1 VEADARPDGEGAAL
15 SDTIFAL
22 SSGAPPAGVALI
34 RISGPRAAEALV
46 ALARRLPE
54 PRVATFRQ
62 LRVDGELLDNSV
74 ILWLPGPK
82 SATGEDVAELH
93 VHGGRAVIARALA
106 ALGTMDGLREARPGE
121 FTRRA
126 FENGALD
133 LSAAE
138 GLGDLLMAET
148 EGQRRAA
155 LALMGGGLSRQVIGW
170 QDRLL
175 ALAARVEAAL
185 DFSDEDDVTPL
196 PADCGTGVAALRTE
210 MAVALARPGA
220 ERLKDGVRVVIAG
233 PPNAGKS
240 SLLNALAGREA
251 AIVTDVPGTT
261 RDLVEAP
268 IALGGI
274 PFLLTDTA
282 GLRDTADVVETIG
295 VERARSSLAGADIIL
310 WLGPPGEAPAG
321 AVRIHAKADLGP
333 PLAEA
338 DLATSV
344 VSGEGLG
351 QLVALLQARARTL
364 LPVPGEVALN
374 ARHRAAIAE
383 AAGALAEA
391 DSSDLII
398 AAEAL
403 RSARVALDR
412 VTGKAGVE
420 DMLDA
425 LFGRF
430 CIGK

>member
-1 VEADARPDGEGAAL
+1 MEADARPDGEGAAL
-15 SDTIFAL
+15 SDTIYAL
-22 SSGAPPAGVALI
+22 SSGAPPAGVAII
-34 RISGPRAAEALV
+34 RISGPQAADALV

-54 PRVATFRQ
+54 PRMATFRQ
-62 LRVDGELLDNSV
+62 LRIDGELLDNSV

-82 SATGEDVAELH
+82 SATGEDQAELH
-93 VHGGRAVIARALA
+93 VHGGRAVITRVLA
-106 ALGTMDGLREARPGE
+106 ALGTMQGLREARPGE

-133 LSAAE
+133 LAGAE
-138 GLGDLLMAET
+138 GLGDLLLAET

-155 LALMGGGLSRQVIGW
+155 LALMGGQLSRAVAGW

-175 ALAARVEAAL
+175 GLAAEVEAAL
-185 DFSDEDDVTPL
+185 DFSDEDDVVPL
-196 PADCGTGVAALRTE
+196 AADFAARVTALRGE
-210 MAVALARPGA
+210 MAAALARPAA
-220 ERLKDGVRVVIAG
+220 ERLKDGIRVVIAG

-251 AIVTDVPGTT
+251 AIVTPIPGTT

-268 IALGGI
+268 VALGGI

-282 GLRDTADVVETIG
+282 GLRDTADEVETIG
-295 VERARSSLAGADIIL
+295 VARARASLAAADIVL
-310 WLGPPGEAPAG
+310 WLGAPPAAPEC
-321 AVRIHAKADLGP
+321 AVQIHAKADLGP
-333 PLAEA
+333 APAGA

-344 VSGEGLG
+344 VTGQGLDD
-351 QLVALLQARARTL
+351 LVDLLRARAGEL
-364 LPVPGEVALN
+364 LPIPGEVALN
-374 ARHRAAIAE
+374 ARHRTAIAE
-383 AAGALAEA
+383 AAGGLAEA
-391 DSSDLII
+391 ASPDLLI

-403 RSARVALDR
+403 RSARTALDR